1 MSRRVVITGMG
12 AITPIGSGLENFWE
26 GIKSGKCGID
36 EITAFDTTDFT
47 VKLAAEVKDF
57 DPSQFMDKKEAK
69 RMDRF
74 CQFAI
79 ASSQMAMDDS
89 GLNPEQIDKKKFGV
103 IIGSGVG
110 GINTI
115 ETEIA
120 KLNSKGPGK
129 VSPFFIPMI
138 ISNMASG
145 LVAIRFKAQGVNMS
159 VVTACASGGNAIGE
173 SFKKIQSGVC
183 DIMLAGGSEA
193 SVTPATVAGFASMT
207 ALCAGEDKN
216 RASIPFDK
224 ERSGFVMGE
233 GSGMLILEEYEH
245 AIARGARIYSE
256 IVGYGATCDAYH
268 MTTPEPNG
276 LGAASAI
283 EFAIQ
288 DAGISK
294 KDIGY
299 INAHGTSTPYN
310 DKFETLAIKN
320 VFGAD
325 AYKIPVSSTK
335 SMTGH
340 LIGGAGAIEAI
351 VVSMAIKEGYL
362 PPTINHRVADPD
374 CDLDIIPNEGRYC
387 DIEYALSNSLGF
399 GGHNTI
405 LVFKKVS

>member
-1 MSRRVVITGMG
+1 
-12 AITPIGSGLENFWE
+12 
-26 GIKSGKCGID
+26 
-36 EITAFDTTDFT
+36 
-47 VKLAAEVKDF
+47 
-57 DPSQFMDKKEAK
+57 
-69 RMDRF
+69 
-74 CQFAI
+74 
-79 ASSQMAMDDS
+79 
-89 GLNPEQIDKKKFGV
+89 
-103 IIGSGVG
+103 
-110 GINTI
+110 
-115 ETEIA
+115 
-120 KLNSKGPGK
+120 
-129 VSPFFIPMI
+129 
-138 ISNMASG
+138 
-145 LVAIRFKAQGVNMS
+145 
-159 VVTACASGGNAIGE
+159 SGGNAIGE